1 MISQPAGRFRAGNR
15 AAICVGFAPDTM
27 HAMRFAVIET
37 SSEWCSLALWDGGE
51 AIALEERA
59 GTRHGELVLPMLD
72 ALYARAGFGAAQLD
86 AVVFG
91 AGPGAFTGLRI
102 ACGIAQGLA
111 FAHDLPVLGVSTLEA
126 MAEESRAPRVLV
138 ALDARMQ
145 EIYCAAYE
153 RSAGGWVEVT
163 PPACL
168 PPEALVVPAGEGWLG
183 AGNGFSAYGERIPAH
198 VRGALLREVPELR
211 PGALAMARLA
221 APRLAAGGGVDAAL
235 ALPVYLRDKVAL
247 TSVEQAGARAAS
259 LAAPQ
264 AIGQGNAQVATAQSS
279 PHPVG
284 P

>member
-1 MISQPAGRFRAGNR
+1 
-15 AAICVGFAPDTM
+15 
-27 HAMRFAVIET
+27 MRFAVIET
-37 SSEWCSLALWDGGE
+37 SAEWCSLALWAEGE

-111 FAHDLPVLGVSTLEA
+111 FAHDLPVLGVSTLESV
-126 MAEESRAPRVLV
+126 AEESRAPRVLV

-153 RSAGGWVEVT
+153 RSGEGWIEVMLA
-163 PPACL
+163 ACL

-183 AGNGFSAYGERIPAH
+183 AGNGFSAYSARIPGA

-221 APRLAAGGGVDAAL
+221 APRLEAGEGVDAAL

-259 LAAPQ
+259 LATQQ
-264 AIGQGNAQVATAQSS
+264 ATKQTTVQAASPHTS